1 MNRILCS
8 TGALIGRPNGRDY
21 RLLTSCRDAL
31 ECDGFELLMYNSW
44 LDRADEL
51 LQFLSGLRVSFPSF
65 HIEKDVG
72 NLISRDNE
80 GDVERAF
87 VLFETD
93 CRLARELGSEK
104 LVLHLW
110 GGIDSDKNIKNNF
123 ECYKTLKSIADG
135 YKLALTIENVVC
147 NQRDP
152 HTHLKELVELYPDVR
167 FTYDTK
173 MAEFHSQSALIYL
186 PENNDV
192 FERISH
198 LHINDYSGGYMDW
211 SNLRT
216 IGIGEGQVD
225 FARLFGFLRQKGYS
239 GDFTVEATSFGEDG
253 VIDFARLNRCFSRIR
268 EHIK

>member
-8 TGALIGRPNGRDY
+8 TGALIGRPNGRNY
-21 RLLTSCRDAL
+21 RLLTQCIREL
-31 ECDGFELLMYNSW
+31 ECDGFEFLMYSTW
-44 LDRADEL
+44 RDEIEEMKS
-51 LQFLSGLRVSFPSF
+51 FLCSLSVDFPVF
-65 HIEKDVG
+65 HIEKSVG

-80 GDVERAF
+80 GDVEQAISM
-87 VLFETD
+87 FETN
-93 CRLARELGSEK
+93 CAIARGIGSEK

-135 YKLALTIENVVC
+135 YGLALTVENVVC

-186 PENNDV
+186 PESNDV

-211 SNLRT
+211 SNLKT

-268 EHIK
+268 EYIK